1 MTIAKEFNKTA
12 SYYDDWVRKAIPCYD
27 EVFKVA
33 LELIPDGS
41 GESMTVLDLGA
52 GTGLFSQHV
61 VAQFPKAHFIL
72 WDVAED
78 LLEEAR
84 TRFADKGTQ
93 FEYVINDYRDLHQA
107 NVDIVISSLSIHH
120 LSDPEKQKLFEK
132 IYSSLRSN
140 GIFVNIDQIA
150 GETEKLADFYWSTWL
165 EKIRAS
171 GVTEEQ
177 IQESM
182 NRRKQYDHES
192 KMFDQLHWLKRAGF
206 QDVDCVYK
214 YYFIGVFFGRK
225 G

>member
-1 MTIAKEFNKTA
+1 
-12 SYYDDWVRKAIPCYD
+12 
-27 EVFKVA
+27 
-33 LELIPDGS
+33 
-41 GESMTVLDLGA
+41 
-52 GTGLFSQHV
+52 
-61 VAQFPKAHFIL
+61 
-72 WDVAED
+72 
-78 LLEEAR
+78 
-84 TRFADKGTQ
+84 
-93 FEYVINDYRDLHQA
+93 
-107 NVDIVISSLSIHH
+107 VISSLSIHH